1 MLANNVD
8 SDQMPHK
15 DQMPHYVVSDL
26 GLHCLPMTLLQF
38 QIRMGLI
45 EQLIEL
51 EIFFNAPRFL
61 VNG

>member
-1 MLANNVD
+1 
-8 SDQMPHK
+8 MPYK

-26 GLHCLPMTLLQF
+26 DLHCLSMTLLQF

-51 EIFFNAPRFL
+51 EIFFNVPRFL